1 MITSLIVVLIEVRT
15 GFAAGGEGIRTL
27 GSAPPL
33 RDRWFA
39 DSPLEV
45 DGFEPS
51 VPRRL
56 FLAPPVDRPN
66 SSPQYKPAPLATE
79 TEESNPP
86 PSNRELG
93 GNCPAT

>member
-39 DSPLEV
+39 DSPLE
-45 DGFEPS
+45 GARFEPS
-51 VPRRL
+51 VPRR
-56 FLAPPVDRPN
+56 VG
-66 SSPQYKPAPLATE
+66 
-79 TEESNPP
+79 
-86 PSNRELG
+86 REAG
-93 GNCPAT
+93 PHFD